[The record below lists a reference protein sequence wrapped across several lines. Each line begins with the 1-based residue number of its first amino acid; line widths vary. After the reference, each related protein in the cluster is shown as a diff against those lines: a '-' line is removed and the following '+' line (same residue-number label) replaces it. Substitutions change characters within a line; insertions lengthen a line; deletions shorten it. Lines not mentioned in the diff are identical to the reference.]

1 MAFKRLIA
9 LVPVQGGQ
17 VVMSYSYMRHKPAG
31 SLGTVLRNLD
41 RWGIDEIA
49 VIDISRGRDEPDFSI
64 LEQVRLAAIR
74 TPVAFGG
81 GIRSARH
88 AVAAVAQ
95 GCDRVIVETLI
106 WQAPQEIARIA
117 EAIGQQAVIGAAPL
131 VYDTQGLMVV
141 PVHSVQREAWAEWL
155 RRVEGLAISE
165 LMIIDREH
173 EGVAGSSKLAEQV
186 PIAEL
191 QHKLIWFGGL
201 TATQS
206 AVLLQRQ
213 DTVGVAFGNPFLASE
228 LAAHT
233 HRRDINAL
241 MRPQLLRKVRPHV
254 EG

>member
-17 VVMSYSYMRHKPAG
+17 VVMSYGYMRHKPAG

-49 VIDISRGRDEPDFSI
+49 VIDISRGRDKPDFSI
-64 LEQVRLAAIR
+64 LEQIRLSAIR

-88 AVAAVAQ
+88 AVAAVAK

-106 WQAPQEIARIA
+106 WQAPREITRIA
-117 EAIGQQAVIGAAPL
+117 EAVGQQAVIGAVPL
-131 VYDTQGLMVV
+131 VYGSHGLRVA
-141 PVHSVQREAWAEWL
+141 PVQSAPREAWSEWL
-155 RRVEGLAISE
+155 KRVEGLAISE

-173 EGVAGSSKLAEQV
+173 EGAAGNSKLGEKV
-186 PIAEL
+186 PVAAM

-201 TATQS
+201 NTNQA
-206 AVLLQRQ
+206 AALLQRP
-213 DTVGVAFGNPFLASE
+213 DTVGVAFGNPFLVNE
-228 LAAHT
+228 LAVNT
-233 HRRDINAL
+233 HRSDINAQ
-241 MRPQLLRKVRPHV
+241 MRAQLLRKVRPHV
-254 EG
+254 G